1 MGRKIRWREVE
12 DREREEEKS
21 VEISS
26 ELEAEREKRAP
37 VTKKG
42 RRKSNKKDCRK
53 PGCMCVCGVVTNLR
67 TDHLRE

>member
-1 MGRKIRWREVE
+1 MGRKIRWREEE

-42 RRKSNKKDCRK
+42 RRKRNKKDCRK
-53 PGCMCVCGVVTNLR
+53 PRGGEVGDTNLR